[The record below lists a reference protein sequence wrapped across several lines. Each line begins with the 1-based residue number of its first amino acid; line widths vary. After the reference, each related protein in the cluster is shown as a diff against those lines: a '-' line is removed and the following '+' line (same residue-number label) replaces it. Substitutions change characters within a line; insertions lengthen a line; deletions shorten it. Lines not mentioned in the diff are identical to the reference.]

1 MKKILLT
8 VLIIW
13 TATSLNAQKAEW
25 KEMHA
30 FHNIM
35 SATFHPAEENNL
47 QPLKDS
53 ATVLVKR
60 AKTWKKSIVPE
71 GYNGSLTG
79 PILEKLVGQC
89 KKIQAAVVSKQQD
102 AELKMLITSAH
113 DTFHEIMEKCRQ

>member
-53 ATVLVKR
+53 AAVLVKR
-60 AKTWKKSIVPE
+60 AKKKKKSIVPE